1 MQKYFSLSFHIKDFM
16 CPFYLFKGNLQWR
29 KYSIFWWTKRAASR
43 ASNVVLV
50 NILSFMWTLFHV
62 KEHLGLSETWGNL
75 LGNLNKISQSAQN
88 FQPPWKHFLRFP
100 ANWLIFLA
108 NLENFWTFFD
118 IFWDFGQQWNLFLT
132 SIICPKLSTGIFLIP
147 KLCYYYYYFLDHW
160 DFSRVPNIFGS
171 RIENL

>member
-29 KYSIFWWTKRAASR
+29 KYSIFWPTKRAAWR

-50 NILSFMWTLFHV
+50 NILSFMWKSTWTCWRLEGICWATWIKFPNLP
-62 KEHLGLSETWGNL
+62 KIFNHLGNISSGFLQID
-75 LGNLNKISQSAQN
+75 LN
-88 FQPPWKHFLRFP
+88 
-100 ANWLIFLA
+100 FLA
-108 NLENFWTFFD
+108 NLEKFWTFFD
-118 IFWDFGQQWNLFLT
+118 VLWDYGQQWNLFLS
-132 SIICPKLSTGIFLIP
+132 SIICQKLSTGFFLIP
-147 KLCYYYYYFLDHW
+147 KLRYYYYYFLDHL